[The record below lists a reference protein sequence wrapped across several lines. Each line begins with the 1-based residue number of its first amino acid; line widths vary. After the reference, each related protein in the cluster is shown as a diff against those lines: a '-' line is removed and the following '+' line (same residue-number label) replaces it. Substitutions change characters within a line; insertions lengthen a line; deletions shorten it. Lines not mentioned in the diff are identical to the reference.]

1 MILIGLLS
9 ADLMDGCGI
18 GFHLES
24 SVTAPLLYLDWNL
37 IGGHF
42 PKPLIIGVTFEAL
55 IGGCVR
61 VGWDRLELDLI
72 GNLRTGWERCQWNAR
87 MAVNGNGPSVGAC
100 LTFTYRRVSHR
111 WFLSWKLISFH
122 FVSNA
127 RRVLMIAPAAVAGLP
142 GVAGGGRGWPGW
154 PGGDI
159 NATWMNV
166 SDVALDGVESSPG
179 NRAGNGLRIVGR
191 RRKEDADRI
200 ALRTTSVLLRTFHSV
215 VSTLRLC
222 RPLVTHTKRTHTH
235 THVSVY
241 SKTVDTT
248 AASIFFFT

>member
-142 GVAGGGRGWPGW
+142 GVAGDGRGWPG
-154 PGGDI
+154 
-159 NATWMNV
+159 
-166 SDVALDGVESSPG
+166 VAGMAGWGHKCHLDEC
-179 NRAGNGLRIVGR
+179 VGR
-191 RRKEDADRI
+191 GARWR
-200 ALRTTSVLLRTFHSV
+200 
-215 VSTLRLC
+215 
-222 RPLVTHTKRTHTH
+222 
-235 THVSVY
+235 
-241 SKTVDTT
+241 
-248 AASIFFFT
+248 